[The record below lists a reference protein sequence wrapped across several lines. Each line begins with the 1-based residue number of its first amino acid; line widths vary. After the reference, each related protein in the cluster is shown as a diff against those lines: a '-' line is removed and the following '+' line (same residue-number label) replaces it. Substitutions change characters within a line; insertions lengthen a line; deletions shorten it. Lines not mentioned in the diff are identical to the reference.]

1 MCKVLTGREMP
12 AWINRAAR
20 VGTALPCLVPK
31 EWASAAETYEAGGAS
46 EYNQLTTQSGRGAAY
61 GTTLDSETEDD
72 EDEDEDERAGILW
85 HGRRRPPQQ
94 RYYDDPEEEERA
106 RGGRDGAQ
114 QRERRTDVALR
125 GKGKAWRKMVRDTDG
140 RGLPASEVAPPERLI

>member
-12 AWINRAAR
+12 TWINRAAR

-31 EWASAAETYEAGGAS
+31 EWASASETYEAGGAS
-46 EYNQLTTQSGRGAAY
+46 EYDQLATQSGRGAAY
-61 GTTLDSETEDD
+61 GTTLDSETEDG
-72 EDEDEDERAGILW
+72 EDNEDEDERAGTLW
-85 HGRRRPPQQ
+85 HDRRRPPQQ
-94 RYYDDPEEEERA
+94 RYYDDPEEERA
-106 RGGRDGAQ
+106 QA